1 MTSTLKVQN
10 IAHTGGTNA
19 QNIQSNGSVLLPSI
33 PFGRF
38 TITPASGPANPT
50 VSDEDLA
57 PLTLGSNSRGV
68 TVSNNLWSVS
78 QTGIYRWEGT
88 IRVNN
93 TSNYCWVAIYDS
105 TNSRYHNASTINGG
119 TFEAGRTP
127 YKLDGPNASNFMT
140 LSFSHI
146 FQFVAG
152 EDYGVKV
159 GIASSTATLDYTQ
172 SEFTIS
178 LVG

>member
-1 MTSTLKVQN
+1 MASTLKVN
-10 IAHTGGTNA
+10 TIAHTGGTTA

-38 TITPASGPANPT
+38 TITGTTPAVA
-50 VSDEDLA
+50 DEGLA

-68 TVSNNLWSVS
+68 TVNNDLWSVS

-93 TSNYCWVAIYDS
+93 SSSYCWVAVYDS
-105 TNSRYHNASTINGG
+105 TNSRYHNSSTINGG
-119 TFEAGRTP
+119 TFVAGATP
-127 YKLDGPNASNFMT
+127 YKLDGPNSSNFMT
-140 LSFSHI
+140 MSFSHL

-152 EDYGVKV
+152 EDYGVRV
-159 GIASSTATLDYTQ
+159 GFASSTSTIDNGQ

>member
-38 TITPASGPANPT
+38 TITPASGPANPAILHEGL
-50 VSDEDLA
+50 V
-57 PLTLGSNSRGV
+57 PLTLASNSRGV
-68 TVSNNLWSVS
+68 TVSNDLWSVS

-88 IRVNN
+88 IRINN
-93 TSNYCWVAIYDS
+93 SGAYVWVAVYDS
-105 TNSRYHNASTINGG
+105 TNSRYHNSSTINGG
-119 TFEAGRTP
+119 TYEANRTP

-140 LSFSHI
+140 LSFSHL

-152 EDYGVKV
+152 EDYGVRV
-159 GIASSTATLDYTQ
+159 GLAASTATIDYTQ
-172 SEFTIS
+172 CEFTIS